1 MELLLLALAIMAVR
15 SEKSDRARKD
25 LLPLLDLLESGDL
38 ARFAQSD
45 FFKNLQ
51 IGGISGKQLADAL
64 RTLQKLSESK
74 GENALLEL
82 LSSVAGTN
90 FGGVSAL
97 SQMLFSQKN
106 TSAGGGA
113 HEERSASEN
122 PLAPVAKIADPEI
135 VYRLNQYFSEAV

>member
-74 GENALLEL
+74 ESEQNLENEFCRRHI
-82 LSSVAGTN
+82 N
-90 FGGVSAL
+90 
-97 SQMLFSQKN
+97 
-106 TSAGGGA
+106 
-113 HEERSASEN
+113 
-122 PLAPVAKIADPEI
+122 II
-135 VYRLNQYFSEAV
+135 